1 MAQEDDEL
9 HAADDGGDISEAMN
23 DMSSAPVSSDRAHRF
38 YDRLRERVRTYLDN
52 KGSVAGK
59 TGEYL
64 MLIPDIFILLWRLVN
79 DPRVS
84 GKNKVMLGSG
94 LAYYLFPL
102 DLIPD
107 LTAIGYLDDLIFG
120 VILLN
125 KVLADT
131 DADIVREHW
140 SGSEDILTS
149 IQNVMNAAENLIG
162 SDIMNRFKKTMK

>member
-9 HAADDGGDISEAMN
+9 HGGDDADINEDMN
-23 DMSSAPVSSDRAHRF
+23 ELSGSMSQDRAQRF
-38 YDRLRERVRTYLDN
+38 YDRLRERVRTYLEK
-52 KGSVAGK
+52 KGTVVGK

-79 DPRVS
+79 DPRVT

-94 LAYYLFPL
+94 LAYYIFPL

-107 LTAIGYLDDLIFG
+107 VTAIGYLDDLIFG

-125 KVLADT
+125 KVLGDT
-131 DADIVREHW
+131 DASILREHW
-140 SGSEDILTS
+140 SGSDDILTS
-149 IQNVMNAAENLIG
+149 MQNVMNAAENLIG
-162 SDIMNRFKKTMK
+162 SDIIGKFKKTMK

>member
-1 MAQEDDEL
+1 MAQEDDAL
-9 HAADDGGDISEAMN
+9 HGADDGDISEAMN
-23 DMSSAPVSSDRAHRF
+23 EMSGSPVSPDRAQRF
-38 YDRLRERVRTYLDN
+38 YDRLRERVRAYLDN
-52 KGSVAGK
+52 KGALAGK

-102 DLIPD
+102 DLVPD
-107 LTAIGYLDDLIFG
+107 VTAIGYLDDLIFA

-125 KVLADT
+125 KVLGDT
-131 DADIVREHW
+131 DAEIVREHW

-162 SDIMNRFKKTMK
+162 SDILGKFKKTMK